1 MCHQIQPGSRWP
13 QPTSYSHSYDLLP
26 THTHMTSF
34 LLTLTWAQPT
44 SYSHSHDLLP
54 THTHMTTA
62 HLLLALA
69 LPLFLP
75 TFNYWLSPSSSVSP
89 GSKLTHLFFWLSPM
103 NISPSLHCL
112 VKALWVFL
120 TCQDEH
126 FLWSRVSPC
135 ARVWIV
141 SFYTL
146 CTFLLSFIQS
156 SLPSCKCPYATHLL
170 HSLLWPGYVHLCE
183 LRQSPCSAQD
193 SMGELVNTISNGYY

>member
-1 MCHQIQPGSRWP
+1 MISFLLILTWP
-13 QPTSYSHSYDLLP
+13 PSYSHSHDHSPPP
-26 THTHMTSF
+26 THTHMTSYSHSHDHSP
-34 LLTLTWAQPT
+34 LPT
-44 SYSHSHDLLP
+44 HSHDLLP

-126 FLWSRVSPC
+126 FLWSSVSPC

-183 LRQSPCSAQD
+183 LRQSPCSAQ
-193 SMGELVNTISNGYY
+193 GELVNTISNGYY